1 MIRAIIDAALRQR
14 LLVLIAAAVLAV
26 LGLRALQDTPLDALP
41 DLSDVQVII
50 RTSYPGQ
57 APQQVEQQVTYPLS
71 TAMLSVP
78 GARTVRGYS
87 FFGDSYVYV
96 IFEDGVDLYWA
107 RSRVLE
113 YLNQV
118 TLPEAASPR
127 LGPDATGVG
136 WVYQYALVDRS
147 GQHDLGELRALQDWF
162 LRYELQTVPGVSEV
176 ASVGGMVRQF
186 DITLDPERLRAHDI
200 DLQRIERAVSANN
213 SEAGGASIELAGA
226 EYMLRGLGYVD
237 GVDDLRRVPLGRNAS
252 GVPVTLA
259 DVATINVGPAPRRGI
274 AELDG
279 DGEVAGG
286 IVVMRQGGDA
296 LQVIDAV
303 KQRIAELAPGL
314 PAGVEIVPTYD
325 RSQLIRGAVS
335 NLGGKLVEEFI
346 VVALV
351 CLIFLLHLRSALVA
365 VVTLPIGVLAAFLLM
380 RWQGVNAN
388 IMSLGGIAI
397 AIGAMVD
404 AAIVMIENLHAHRAR
419 FREHEGRD
427 PDAAE
432 HWRIVRDA
440 SIEVGPALFV
450 SLLIIT
456 LSFLPVFA
464 LQGQEGRL
472 FSPLAFTKSYAMAA
486 AAGLSITLIPVLMGW
501 LVRGRI
507 PDEHRNPIN
516 RWLEH
521 AYRPLLDAAL
531 RHPRLLLG
539 GATIALALTAIPWQ
553 RLGSEFLP
561 LMDEGDLLYMP
572 TTLPGLSPAEA
583 AALLQRTD
591 RLIRSVPEVERVFGK
606 VGRADTAT
614 DPAPLTMVETTIQL
628 KPRSEWREGMDSQ
641 GLIDEL
647 NRVVKLPGITNL
659 WVPPIRNRLDMLSTG
674 VKGPL
679 GIRISGPEPAELQR
693 IGGKIERLVRQ
704 QPGVRSA
711 LAERSAGGRYIDVEP
726 DRAAAARYGLDVADI
741 QRTLSRAIGGARI
754 GEVVDGPRRFPIAMR
769 FPRERRDSLAELS
782 RLPIITDD
790 GSAVTL
796 GEVAMLSFADGPP
809 MLKSENARL
818 VSWVFVDLEGD
829 DLGGRVEGLKQLL
842 ADQLELPPGY
852 SLGWS
857 GQYEHLER
865 ARARLLQVVPM
876 VLVVILL
883 LLHLHFGRL
892 DDALMVM
899 LGLPFALIG
908 GVWLMALLDH
918 AFSVASA
925 VGFIALAGVAAE
937 FGVVMLVYLR
947 SAWDEER
954 AAGRSGLDDLDA
966 AIRHGALKRLRP
978 KAMTVAVILAG
989 LLPILLGHGPGSE
1002 LMQRIAAPMVGGMLT
1017 APLLSMLLLPVL
1029 FRWSRRRELQR
1040 QR

>member
-1 MIRAIIDAALRQR
+1 
-14 LLVLIAAAVLAV
+14 
-26 LGLRALQDTPLDALP
+26 
-41 DLSDVQVII
+41 
-50 RTSYPGQ
+50 
-57 APQQVEQQVTYPLS
+57 
-71 TAMLSVP
+71 
-78 GARTVRGYS
+78 
-87 FFGDSYVYV
+87 
-96 IFEDGVDLYWA
+96 
-107 RSRVLE
+107 
-113 YLNQV
+113 
-118 TLPEAASPR
+118 
-127 LGPDATGVG
+127 
-136 WVYQYALVDRS
+136 
-147 GQHDLGELRALQDWF
+147 
-162 LRYELQTVPGVSEV
+162 
-176 ASVGGMVRQF
+176 
-186 DITLDPERLRAHDI
+186 
-200 DLQRIERAVSANN
+200 
-213 SEAGGASIELAGA
+213 
-226 EYMLRGLGYVD
+226 
-237 GVDDLRRVPLGRNAS
+237 
-252 GVPVTLA
+252 
-259 DVATINVGPAPRRGI
+259 
-274 AELDG
+274 
-279 DGEVAGG
+279 
-286 IVVMRQGGDA
+286 
-296 LQVIDAV
+296 
-303 KQRIAELAPGL
+303 
-314 PAGVEIVPTYD
+314 
-325 RSQLIRGAVS
+325 
-335 NLGGKLVEEFI
+335 
-346 VVALV
+346 
-351 CLIFLLHLRSALVA
+351 
-365 VVTLPIGVLAAFLLM
+365 
-380 RWQGVNAN
+380 
-388 IMSLGGIAI
+388 
-397 AIGAMVD
+397 
-404 AAIVMIENLHAHRAR
+404 
-419 FREHEGRD
+419 
-427 PDAAE
+427 
-432 HWRIVRDA
+432 
-440 SIEVGPALFV
+440 
-450 SLLIIT
+450 
-456 LSFLPVFA
+456 
-464 LQGQEGRL
+464 
-472 FSPLAFTKSYAMAA
+472 
-486 AAGLSITLIPVLMGW
+486 
-501 LVRGRI
+501 
-507 PDEHRNPIN
+507 
-516 RWLEH
+516 
-521 AYRPLLDAAL
+521 
-531 RHPRLLLG
+531 
-539 GATIALALTAIPWQ
+539 
-553 RLGSEFLP
+553 
-561 LMDEGDLLYMP
+561 
-572 TTLPGLSPAEA
+572 
-583 AALLQRTD
+583 
-591 RLIRSVPEVERVFGK
+591 FGK

>member
-78 GARTVRGYS
+78 GARTVRSYS

>member
-1 MIRAIIDAALRQR
+1 
-14 LLVLIAAAVLAV
+14 
-26 LGLRALQDTPLDALP
+26 
-41 DLSDVQVII
+41 
-50 RTSYPGQ
+50 
-57 APQQVEQQVTYPLS
+57 
-71 TAMLSVP
+71 
-78 GARTVRGYS
+78 
-87 FFGDSYVYV
+87 
-96 IFEDGVDLYWA
+96 
-107 RSRVLE
+107 
-113 YLNQV
+113 
-118 TLPEAASPR
+118 ASPR

-591 RLIRSVPEVERVFGK
+591 RLIRSVPEVSRVFGK
-606 VGRADTAT
+606 IGRADSAT
-614 DPAPLTMVETTIQL
+614 DPAPLTMIETTIQL
-628 KPRSEWREGMDSQ
+628 KPRSEWRDGMDSQ

-679 GIRISGPEPAELQR
+679 GIRVSGPEPAELQR
-693 IGGKIERLVRQ
+693 IGGEIERLVRD

-711 LAERSAGGRYIDVEP
+711 LAERSAGGRYIDIDP
-726 DRAAAARYGLDVADI
+726 DRAAAARYGLDIADI

-754 GEVVDGPRRFPIAMR
+754 GEVVDGLERFPISLR
-769 FPRERRDSLAELS
+769 FPRGRRDSLVELS

-796 GEVAMLSFADGPP
+796 GEVATLSIADGPP

-818 VSWVFVDLEGD
+818 VSWVFVDLDGS
-829 DLGGRVEGLKQLL
+829 DLGGRVAALQQLL
-842 ADQLELPPGY
+842 ADKLELPPGY

-857 GQYEHLER
+857 GQFEHLER

-876 VLVVILL
+876 VLLVILL
-883 LLHLHFGRL
+883 LLHLHFGRI

-908 GVWLMALLDH
+908 GVWLMYLLGH

-947 SAWDEER
+947 SVWAEARE
-954 AAGRSGLDDLDA
+954 AGQGSSEDLDA

-1002 LMQRIAAPMVGGMLT
+1002 LMQRIAAPMIGGMLT

-1029 FRWSRRRELQR
+1029 FRWSRRRETGTLGDQR
-1040 QR
+1040 PG

>member
-50 RTSYPGQ
+50 GTSYPGQ

>member
-1 MIRAIIDAALRQR
+1 
-14 LLVLIAAAVLAV
+14 
-26 LGLRALQDTPLDALP
+26 
-41 DLSDVQVII
+41 
-50 RTSYPGQ
+50 
-57 APQQVEQQVTYPLS
+57 
-71 TAMLSVP
+71 
-78 GARTVRGYS
+78 
-87 FFGDSYVYV
+87 
-96 IFEDGVDLYWA
+96 
-107 RSRVLE
+107 
-113 YLNQV
+113 
-118 TLPEAASPR
+118 
-127 LGPDATGVG
+127 
-136 WVYQYALVDRS
+136 
-147 GQHDLGELRALQDWF
+147 
-162 LRYELQTVPGVSEV
+162 PGVSEV

-186 DITLDPERLRAHDI
+186 NITLDPERLRAHDI
-200 DLQRIERAVSANN
+200 NLQRVERAVTDNN
-213 SEAGGASIELAGA
+213 SESGGASIELAGA
-226 EYMLRGLGYVD
+226 EYMLRGSGYVD

-252 GVPVTLA
+252 GVPITVG
-259 DVATINVGPAPRRGI
+259 DVATVSIGPAPRRGI

-279 DGEVAGG
+279 EGEVAGG
-286 IVVMRQGGDA
+286 IVVMRQGADA
-296 LQVIDAV
+296 LSVIDAV
-303 KQRIAELAPGL
+303 KTRIEQLKPGL
-314 PAGVEIVPTYD
+314 PDGVEIVPTYD

-351 CLIFLLHLRSALVA
+351 CLVFLLHLRSSLVA
-365 VVTLPIGVLAAFLLM
+365 VVTLPLGVLAAFLLM

-419 FREHEGRD
+419 FRSEHDRD
-427 PDAAE
+427 PDSAE
-432 HWRIVRDA
+432 HWRIVREA
-440 SIEVGPALFV
+440 SLEVGPALFV

-486 AAGLSITLIPVLMGW
+486 AAMLSITLIPVLMGY

-507 PDEHRNPIN
+507 PDEHRNPLN
-516 RWLEH
+516 RGLEH
-521 AYRPLLDAAL
+521 LYRPLLNASL

-539 GATIALALTAIPWQ
+539 GALIALVLTAIPWQ

-606 VGRADTAT
+606 IGRADSAT
-614 DPAPLTMVETTIQL
+614 DPAPLTMIETTIQL

-679 GIRISGPEPAELQR
+679 GIRVSGPEPAELQR
-693 IGGKIERLVRQ
+693 IGGEIERLVRE

-711 LAERSAGGRYIDVEP
+711 LAERSAGGRYIDIEP
-726 DRAAAARYGLDVADI
+726 DRAAAARYGLDIADI

-754 GEVVDGPRRFPIAMR
+754 GEVVDGLERFPISLR

-796 GEVAMLSFADGPP
+796 GEVATLSIADGPP

-818 VSWVFVDLEGD
+818 VSWVFVDIAGS
-829 DLGGRVEGLKQLL
+829 DLGGRVAALQQLL
-842 ADQLELPPGY
+842 ADELELPPGY

-857 GQYEHLER
+857 GQFEHLER

-876 VLVVILL
+876 VLLVILL

-908 GVWLMALLDH
+908 GVWLMYLLGH
-918 AFSVASA
+918 AFSIASA

-947 SAWDEER
+947 SAWEQAKADGN
-954 AAGRSGLDDLDA
+954 ATDDGLDS
-966 AIRHGALKRLRP
+966 AIRDGALKRLRP

-989 LLPILLGHGPGSE
+989 LLPILLGGGLGSE

-1029 FRWSRRRELQR
+1029 FRWSRLRKTTTLTHHVPASHE
-1040 QR
+1040 

>member
-1 MIRAIIDAALRQR
+1 
-14 LLVLIAAAVLAV
+14 
-26 LGLRALQDTPLDALP
+26 
-41 DLSDVQVII
+41 
-50 RTSYPGQ
+50 
-57 APQQVEQQVTYPLS
+57 
-71 TAMLSVP
+71 
-78 GARTVRGYS
+78 
-87 FFGDSYVYV
+87 
-96 IFEDGVDLYWA
+96 
-107 RSRVLE
+107 
-113 YLNQV
+113 
-118 TLPEAASPR
+118 
-127 LGPDATGVG
+127 
-136 WVYQYALVDRS
+136 
-147 GQHDLGELRALQDWF
+147 
-162 LRYELQTVPGVSEV
+162 YELQTVPGVSEV

-186 DITLDPERLRAHDI
+186 NITLDPEQMRAHDI
-200 DLQRIERAVSANN
+200 NLQRVERAVTDNN
-213 SEAGGASIELAGA
+213 SESGGASIELAGA
-226 EYMLRGLGYVD
+226 EYMLRGTGYVD

-252 GVPVTLA
+252 GVPITVG
-259 DVATINVGPAPRRGI
+259 DVATVSIGPAPRRGI

-279 DGEVAGG
+279 EGEVAGG
-286 IVVMRQGGDA
+286 IVVMRQGADA
-296 LQVIDAV
+296 LATIDAV
-303 KQRIAELAPGL
+303 KTKLDALKASL
-314 PAGVEIVPTYD
+314 PDGVEIVPTYD

-365 VVTLPIGVLAAFLLM
+365 VVTLPLGVLAAFLLM

-404 AAIVMIENLHAHRAR
+404 AAIVMIENLHAHRSR
-419 FREHEGRD
+419 FREREGRD
-427 PDAAE
+427 PDSGE

-440 SIEVGPALFV
+440 SIEVGPGLFV

-456 LSFLPVFA
+456 LSFLPVFV

-486 AAGLSITLIPVLMGW
+486 AAGLSITLIPVLMGF

-507 PDEHRNPIN
+507 PDEHRNPLN
-516 RWLEH
+516 RGLEH
-521 AYRPLLDAAL
+521 LYRPLLDASL

-539 GATIALALTAIPWQ
+539 GAVIALALTAIPWQ

-591 RLIRSVPEVERVFGK
+591 RLIRSVPEVSRVFGK
-606 VGRADTAT
+606 IGRADSAT
-614 DPAPLTMVETTIQL
+614 DPAPLTMIETTIQL
-628 KPRSEWREGMDSQ
+628 KPRSEWRDGMDSQ

-679 GIRISGPEPAELQR
+679 GIRVSGPEPAELQR
-693 IGGKIERLVRQ
+693 IGGEIERLVRD

-711 LAERSAGGRYIDVEP
+711 LAERSAGGRYIDIDP
-726 DRAAAARYGLDVADI
+726 DRAAAARYGLDIADI

-754 GEVVDGPRRFPIAMR
+754 GEVVDGLERFPISLR
-769 FPRERRDSLAELS
+769 FPRGRRDSLVELS

-796 GEVAMLSFADGPP
+796 GEVATLSIADGPP

-818 VSWVFVDLEGD
+818 VSWVFVDLDGS
-829 DLGGRVEGLKQLL
+829 DLGGRVAALQQLL
-842 ADQLELPPGY
+842 ADKLELPPGY

-857 GQYEHLER
+857 GQFEHLER

-876 VLVVILL
+876 VLLVILL
-883 LLHLHFGRL
+883 LLHLHFGRI

-908 GVWLMALLDH
+908 GVWLMYLLGH

-947 SAWDEER
+947 SVWAEARE
-954 AAGRSGLDDLDA
+954 AGQGSSEDLDA

-1002 LMQRIAAPMVGGMLT
+1002 LMQRIAAPMIGGMLT

-1029 FRWSRRRELQR
+1029 FRWSRRRETGTLGDQR
-1040 QR
+1040 PG